1 MIIKSSDGIIADNTL
16 FNLPYTALQ
25 LAPEQQWQV
34 CSVTTQPLR
43 SSKWSALSL
52 VRPYDGKGSNM

>member
-1 MIIKSSDGIIADNTL
+1 MIIKSSDGVIADNTL

-34 CSVTTQPLR
+34 GSVTIWPLR
-43 SSKWSALSL
+43 SGNWSAL
-52 VRPYDGKGSNM
+52 YI

>member
-1 MIIKSSDGIIADNTL
+1 MIIKSSNGVIADNTL

-34 CSVTTQPLR
+34 CSVTT
-43 SSKWSALSL
+43 
-52 VRPYDGKGSNM
+52 